1 MRKIK
6 ENFSN
11 KTLDIG
17 LMESVRV
24 DLFRSQCIVLIVYDL
39 NSMSPLLPIYYRCFF
54 FFVSSRT
61 LHVSLIKEK
70 HIVSRFFFF
79 RYCLSKL
86 LSKIEMP
93 HEKSDDKIK
102 THDDG
107 TYPGQSKK

>member
-11 KTLDIG
+11 KILDIG
-17 LMESVRV
+17 LMMSVGV

-39 NSMSPLLPIYYRCFF
+39 NSMSPLLSLYYRCFF

-70 HIVSRFFFF
+70 HIVSRFF

-93 HEKSDDKIK
+93 HEKSDGKIK

-107 TYPGQSKK
+107 TYPGQSKR

>member
-17 LMESVRV
+17 LMVSVRV

-54 FFVSSRT
+54 FCVIKDPTCKPNYEETHRVS
-61 LHVSLIKEK
+61 I
-70 HIVSRFFFF
+70 FFFVTAYQNF
-79 RYCLSKL
+79 FLKLKCLTKN
-86 LSKIEMP
+86 
-93 HEKSDDKIK
+93 
-102 THDDG
+102 
-107 TYPGQSKK
+107 